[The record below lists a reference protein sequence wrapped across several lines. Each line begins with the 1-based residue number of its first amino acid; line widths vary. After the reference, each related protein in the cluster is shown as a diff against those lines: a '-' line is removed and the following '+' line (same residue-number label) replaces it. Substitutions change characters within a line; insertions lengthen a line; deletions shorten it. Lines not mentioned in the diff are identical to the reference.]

1 MLKQITAIVF
11 ALFVTGCGSFV
22 PVVKIDDLPAQQ
34 KNQFQ
39 SIKIYDS
46 SQLES
51 RKYEVLNFVEG
62 NSCKNKMWDPAA
74 TRTAAVDQV
83 KYQAWEMGAN
93 GIRNIQCSN
102 REGTSTN
109 TNCWEL
115 ISCTAEAIKITE

>member
-1 MLKQITAIVF
+1 MLKQITVAVIV
-11 ALFVTGCGSFV
+11 LFLTSCGSFV
-22 PVVKIDDLPAQQ
+22 PVVKIDELPAQQ
-34 KNQFQ
+34 KNQLQ

-46 SQLES
+46 SQLQGK
-51 RKYEVLNFVEG
+51 KYEVLNFVEG

-74 TRTAAVDQV
+74 TRSAAVDQV
-83 KYQAWEMGAN
+83 KFQALEMGAN
-93 GIRNIQCSN
+93 GIRNIQCGA